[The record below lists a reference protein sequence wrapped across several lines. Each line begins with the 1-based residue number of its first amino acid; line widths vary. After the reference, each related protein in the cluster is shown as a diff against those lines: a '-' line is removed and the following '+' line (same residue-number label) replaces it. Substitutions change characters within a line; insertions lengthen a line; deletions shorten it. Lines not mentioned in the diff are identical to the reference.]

1 MLTTIQ
7 TRMSSNWWF
16 VSHKASVLAFTLN
29 MSFLFSFLFC
39 LPCFTLT
46 VTQAPGVGEMLVV
59 KSESLAPPLCLLG
72 DDPTSPFET
81 IQINVS
87 ATSDDPSGNNSLHHP
102 RLYQDRVC
110 VCVCVYNKGSG
121 VRKRNTL

>member
-16 VSHKASVLAFTLN
+16 VSYKASVLAFTLN
-29 MSFLFSFLFC
+29 TSFLFSFLFC
-39 LPCFTLT
+39 PRCFTLT
-46 VTQAPGVGEMLVV
+46 VTQAPGVREMLVV

-87 ATSDDPSGNNSLHHP
+87 PTSDDPSGNNSLHHLQTLP
-102 RLYQDRVC
+102 R
-110 VCVCVYNKGSG
+110 
-121 VRKRNTL
+121 